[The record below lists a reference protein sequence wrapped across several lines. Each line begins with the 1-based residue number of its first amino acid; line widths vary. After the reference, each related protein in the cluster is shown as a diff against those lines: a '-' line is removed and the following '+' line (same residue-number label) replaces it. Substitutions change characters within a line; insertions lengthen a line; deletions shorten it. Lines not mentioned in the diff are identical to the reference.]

1 METNKNFFESKIKP
15 ILTYIGTIGAGLM
28 SVAYVILVC
37 IMIFGFSAHN
47 AVQTIVFAIING
59 IVGIIIMV
67 FLKVQGQD
75 FAKQLPENVP
85 ILEEYYNTKTKD
97 KKFHSMKYFWI
108 KTTITDILSKGLSIV
123 ISTAGII
130 YIVIA
135 GSDDYV
141 LLLLAAV
148 NLIMFACFGLL
159 ALSKAYDF
167 FNNQHMVYIKEQLR
181 LYKEE
186 QERVCKLS
194 EQVSEESK
202 TEETKEESKA
212 ETNKLLEMVK
222 EVVFK

>member
-1 METNKNFFESKIKP
+1 METNKNFFEAKIKP
-15 ILTYIGTIGAGLM
+15 ILTYIGTIGAALM

-47 AVQTIVFAIING
+47 AVQTIVFAVING
-59 IVGIIIMV
+59 IVGLMIMQM
-67 FLKVQGQD
+67 LKVQGQD

-108 KTTITDILSKGLSIV
+108 KTVITDTLSKGISIV

-159 ALSKAYDF
+159 SLSKAYDF
-167 FNNQHMVYIKEQLR
+167 FNNQHMVYVKEQLR

-212 ETNKLLEMVK
+212 ETNELLEMVK

>member
-1 METNKNFFESKIKP
+1 METNKNFFEAKIKP
-15 ILTYIGTIGAGLM
+15 ILTYIGTIGAALM

-47 AVQTIVFAIING
+47 AVQTIVFAVING
-59 IVGIIIMV
+59 IVGLMIMQM
-67 FLKVQGQD
+67 LKVQGQD
-75 FAKQLPENVP
+75 FAKQLPENIP

-108 KTTITDILSKGLSIV
+108 KTVITDTLSKGISIV
-123 ISTAGII
+123 VSTAGII

-159 ALSKAYDF
+159 SLSKAYDF
-167 FNNQHMVYIKEQLR
+167 FNNQHMVYVKEQLR

-186 QERVCKLS
+186 EHVQDNNS
-194 EQVSEESK
+194 ELPK
-202 TEETKEESKA
+202 EETQISELAQIIHVKYKE
-212 ETNKLLEMVK
+212 
-222 EVVFK
+222 

>member
-1 METNKNFFESKIKP
+1 MESNKNFFEVKIKP
-15 ILTYIGTIGAGLM
+15 ILTYIGAIGAALM
-28 SVAYVILVC
+28 SIAYVILVC

-47 AVQTIVFAIING
+47 ALQTIVFAVING
-59 IVGIIIMV
+59 VVGIMIMV
-67 FLKVQGQD
+67 FLKVQGET

-108 KTTITDILSKGLSIV
+108 KTTITDIVSKGISIIV
-123 ISTAGII
+123 STAGII

-159 ALSKAYDF
+159 SLGKAYDF
-167 FNNQHMVYIKEQLR
+167 FNNQHMVYVKEQLR

-186 QERVCKLS
+186 QERVQKYS
-194 EQVSEESK
+194 ERISEEDEGK
-202 TEETKEESKA
+202 ERKEESKA
-212 ETNKLLEMVK
+212 EANELLEMVK

>member
-1 METNKNFFESKIKP
+1 MQ
-15 ILTYIGTIGAGLM
+15 M
-28 SVAYVILVC
+28 
-37 IMIFGFSAHN
+37 
-47 AVQTIVFAIING
+47 
-59 IVGIIIMV
+59 
-67 FLKVQGQD
+67 LKVQGQD

-108 KTTITDILSKGLSIV
+108 KTVITDTLSKGISIV

-135 GSDDYV
+135 GSEDYV

-159 ALSKAYDF
+159 SLNKAYDF
-167 FNNQHMVYIKEQLR
+167 FNNQHMVYVKEQLR

-186 QERVCKLS
+186 QERVFNDT
-194 EQVSEESK
+194 EELPEEK
-202 TEETKEESKA
+202 TEISELAQIIHVQYKK
-212 ETNKLLEMVK
+212 
-222 EVVFK
+222 

>member
-1 METNKNFFESKIKP
+1 METNKNFFEAKIKP
-15 ILTYIGTIGAGLM
+15 ILTYIGTIGATLM

-47 AVQTIVFAIING
+47 AVQTLVFAIING
-59 IVGIIIMV
+59 IVGLMIMQM
-67 FLKVQGQD
+67 LKVQGQD
-75 FAKQLPENVP
+75 FAKQLPENIP
-85 ILEEYYNTKTKD
+85 ILEEYYNAKTKD

-108 KTTITDILSKGLSIV
+108 KTVITDTLSKGISIV
-123 ISTAGII
+123 VSTAGII

-159 ALSKAYDF
+159 SLSKAYDF
-167 FNNQHMVYIKEQLR
+167 FNNQHMVYVKEQIR

-186 QERVCKLS
+186 QERVCNDTEELP
-194 EQVSEESK
+194 EEESQISELAQIIHVQYK
-202 TEETKEESKA
+202 K
-212 ETNKLLEMVK
+212 
-222 EVVFK
+222 

>member
-1 METNKNFFESKIKP
+1 METNRNFFEAKIKP
-15 ILTYIGTIGAGLM
+15 ILTYIGTIGAALM

-47 AVQTIVFAIING
+47 AVQTIVFAVING
-59 IVGIIIMV
+59 IVGLMIMQM
-67 FLKVQGQD
+67 LKVQGQD
-75 FAKQLPENVP
+75 FAKQLPENIP

-108 KTTITDILSKGLSIV
+108 KTVITDTLSKGISIV
-123 ISTAGII
+123 VSTAGII

-135 GSDDYV
+135 GSEDYV

-159 ALSKAYDF
+159 SLSKAYDF

-186 QERVCKLS
+186 QERVFNDT
-194 EQVSEESK
+194 EELPEEK
-202 TEETKEESKA
+202 TEISELAQIIHVQYKK
-212 ETNKLLEMVK
+212 
-222 EVVFK
+222 

>member
-1 METNKNFFESKIKP
+1 METNRNFFEAKIKP
-15 ILTYIGTIGAGLM
+15 ILTYIGTIGAALM

-47 AVQTIVFAIING
+47 AVQTLIFAIING
-59 IVGIIIMV
+59 IVGLMIMQM
-67 FLKVQGQD
+67 LKVQGQD
-75 FAKQLPENVP
+75 FAKQLPENIP

-108 KTTITDILSKGLSIV
+108 KTVITDTLSKGISIV
-123 ISTAGII
+123 VSTAGII

-159 ALSKAYDF
+159 SLSKAYDF
-167 FNNQHMVYIKEQLR
+167 FNNQHMVYVKEQLR

-186 QERVCKLS
+186 QERVCNDT
-194 EQVSEESK
+194 EELPEEK
-202 TEETKEESKA
+202 TEISELAQIIHVKYKE
-212 ETNKLLEMVK
+212 
-222 EVVFK
+222 